1 MGRIE
6 VILKKEISHI
16 DVSIGGMY
24 NLRFWPEG
32 VTEVNAGHYVCVL
45 PANMVEE
52 AAQAG
57 KYLEILLK
65 KEKNNATT

>member
-1 MGRIE
+1 M
-6 VILKKEISHI
+6 KKEIGHV

-32 VTEVNAGHYVCVL
+32 VDDQGNGAYVCAV
-45 PANMVEE
+45 PQHIVEE

-57 KYLEILLK
+57 KYLEVLLK
-65 KEKNNATT
+65 KEKK

>member
-1 MGRIE
+1 M
-6 VILKKEISHI
+6 KKEISHV

-32 VTEVNAGHYVCVL
+32 VDGQGNGTYVCAV
-45 PANMVEE
+45 PQYIVEE

-57 KYLEILLK
+57 KYLEVLLK
-65 KEKNNATT
+65 KEKK

>member
-1 MGRIE
+1 MKSIG
-6 VILKKEISHI
+6 HI

-32 VTEVNAGHYVCVL
+32 VKDAETGHYVCVL
-45 PANMVEE
+45 PPSMVKE

-57 KYLEILLK
+57 KYLEVLLK
-65 KEKNNATT
+65 KEKKSETT

>member
-1 MGRIE
+1 M
-6 VILKKEISHI
+6 KAISHI

-32 VTEVNAGHYVCVL
+32 VKEVEGGHYVCVL
-45 PANMVEE
+45 PRRMAEE

-57 KYLEILLK
+57 KYLEVLLN
-65 KEKNNATT
+65 KEKKSETT

>member
-1 MGRIE
+1 LKN
-6 VILKKEISHI
+6 VIGHV

-32 VTEVNAGHYVCVL
+32 VTEVGAGHYVCVL
-45 PANMVEE
+45 PQRMVEE

-57 KYLEILLK
+57 KYLEVLLK
-65 KEKNNATT
+65 KEKKNETT